1 MLLCVLLFSLAA
13 RADLQ
18 PASSV
23 MLPAMMPAPHA
34 EPWTAPNLRVAVPA
48 QNSAP
53 WAMRIGDRIW
63 GIDADYLS
71 ALSQLT
77 GTHFTL
83 QSFPDRNQQLAALA
97 RGDVDFVLS
106 NAHFPLTDG
115 LQTSDSWYNSP
126 IRIYRNRD
134 NQRAVMF
141 NSDSAQLTIAEATLA
156 HLPEAFVRSH
166 RWHSLPGDLQALYA
180 LLNQQ
185 SDYLVAD
192 EASAGFLLS
201 QLQQGQIYQITADPG
216 AGELSLRAFARDP
229 ALIQWL
235 NTQLRLLPAEF
246 SNRVQQRWSPPLLR
260 YQDTQTLMLTAAE
273 KQWLAQQ
280 QEISY
285 AAEAD
290 NAPWSYRDSN
300 GNARGFGIDL
310 LNALS
315 QSTGLHFT
323 PRWVSNPQ
331 QANALLQQHQVMLN
345 LMQPLYEDDA
355 SSNTLPVWRAI
366 WGIYT
371 LNTQQPMG
379 WQSLQHR
386 RVGVLRADLAQR
398 LLPADITPQL
408 FDDRAQLWQALNSG
422 QIDALVD
429 NVLSARWRMASH
441 SDNRV
446 HLAFAASDIAW
457 PLAPQVSIEQPQ
469 LRALLDHALQQIP
482 PDTLNQMRISWSQP
496 PQPGTS
502 VAMRNVPLMI
512 LIVAGLTILLLLI
525 LLLRRYLQQRRE
537 RIQREQAERANAA
550 KSQFLATASHELR
563 TPMQAILGLLELE
576 QQQHPSER
584 LTLMHSSARSLM
596 TLLNDLQDHAR
607 IENQS
612 FRLAPRPLNLALWL
626 QQQQQFYH
634 PLMRESG
641 PEMIIEA
648 LTPLPTWVMLDS
660 DRLQQV
666 VNNLVAN
673 ALKFTRHGEV
683 RLSLAVDEQI
693 HLTVADSGSGIPLS
707 EQTQLFE
714 PWYQAP
720 SGKSHAVQGSGL
732 GLFICREIVQRMG
745 GSLTLTSEPDQG
757 TTVNVLL
764 PLAVDE
770 QIHLTVA
777 DSGSGIPLSEQTQLF
792 EPWYQ
797 APSGKSHAVQGSG
810 LGLFI
815 CREIVQRMGGSLT
828 LTSEPDQGT
837 TVNVLLPLERSD
849 TGPVDD
855 HAIWPRYPH
864 LRVAVVDDHPTNLL
878 VLQQQLASF
887 GVTAE
892 LFEDG
897 RSLLRADAQQPFDVL
912 LIDQMMPRPDGLT
925 LLRILRRRH
934 QRLGSPALRVLCSAD
949 VQLLKITLQEN
960 EALLLKPIEREHL
973 VPLLARAV
981 QDPLSP
987 LHESL
992 LILAQHNEAFIP
1004 RICQTLQR
1012 SLQQDRDALL
1022 AASASDDWPA
1032 LERAAHRMKGSW
1044 LMLGMDEIAGYCQQL
1059 TDQAKQQQLDAD
1071 ALNLL
1076 ISLTNRLLNQLES
1089 YGTHSFSQRA

>member
-1 MLLCVLLFSLAA
+1 MRLITLVCVLLFSLAA

-83 QSFPDRNQQLAALA
+83 QSYPDRTQQLAALA
-97 RGDVDFVLS
+97 RGDVDFILS
-106 NAHFPLTDG
+106 SAHYPLTDG

-126 IRIYRNRD
+126 VRIYRNRD

-156 HLPEAFVRSH
+156 QLPDAFVRSH

-280 QEISY
+280 QEIPY

-323 PRWVSNPQ
+323 PRWVGNPQ

-345 LMQPLYEDDA
+345 LMQPLYGDDA

-379 WQSLQHR
+379 WQSLLHQR
-386 RVGVLRADLAQR
+386 IGVLRADLAQR

-446 HLAFAASDIAW
+446 HLAFVASDIAW
-457 PLAPQVSIEQPQ
+457 PLAPQVSSEQPQ

-482 PDTLNQMRISWSQP
+482 PDTLNQMRLSWSQP

-502 VAMRNVPLMI
+502 MAMRNVPLMI

-707 EQTQLFE
+707 EQAQLFE

-745 GSLTLTSEPDQG
+745 GSLTLTSEPEIG
-757 TTVNVLL
+757 TTV
-764 PLAVDE
+764 
-770 QIHLTVA
+770 
-777 DSGSGIPLSEQTQLF
+777 S
-792 EPWYQ
+792 
-797 APSGKSHAVQGSG
+797 
-810 LGLFI
+810 
-815 CREIVQRMGGSLT
+815 
-828 LTSEPDQGT
+828 
-837 TVNVLLPLERSD
+837 VLLPLERSD

-864 LRVAVVDDHPTNLL
+864 LRVAIVDDHPTNLL

-887 GVTAE
+887 GVSAE
-892 LFEDG
+892 LFEEG

-934 QRLGSPALRVLCSAD
+934 QRRARPALRVLCSAD
-949 VQLLKITLQEN
+949 VQLLKIQLQDN

-973 VPLLARAV
+973 APLLARAV
-981 QDPLSP
+981 QDPLSQLP
-987 LHESL
+987 ESL

-1012 SLQQDRDALL
+1012 TLQQDRDALL

-1032 LERAAHRMKGSW
+1032 LEGAAHRMKGSW
-1044 LMLGMDEIAGYCQQL
+1044 LLLGMDDIAGHCQQL
-1059 TDQAKQQQLDAD
+1059 TDQAKQQQLDAE

>member
-1 MLLCVLLFSLAA
+1 MLLCVLLLSVAA
-13 RADLQ
+13 RAELQ

-34 EPWTAPNLRVAVPA
+34 EPWPSPTLRVAVPA

-77 GTHFTL
+77 GTHFIL
-83 QSFPDRNQQLAALA
+83 QSYPDRTQQLAAL
-97 RGDVDFVLS
+97 RQGNVDFVLS
-106 NAHFPLTDG
+106 NEHAQLPDDL
-115 LQTSDSWYNSP
+115 LLSDSWYNSP
-126 IRIYRNRD
+126 VRIYRNRD

-141 NSDSAQLTIAEATLA
+141 NSDNARLTIAEATLA
-156 HLPEAFVRSH
+156 QLPDTFVRSH
-166 RWHSLPGDLQALYA
+166 QWHRLPGDLQAMYA

-216 AGELSLRAFARDP
+216 AGELSLRALARDP
-229 ALIQWL
+229 TLIHWL

-260 YQDTQTLMLTAAE
+260 YQDTQTLMLTRDE

-280 QEISY
+280 QEIPY
-285 AAEAD
+285 AVEAD
-290 NAPWSYRDSN
+290 NAPWSYRDSS

-315 QSTGLHFT
+315 QSTGLRFT
-323 PRWVSNPQ
+323 PRWVSSPQ
-331 QANALLQQHQVMLN
+331 QAEVLLKQHQVMLN
-345 LMQPLYEDDA
+345 LLQPLYGDDA

-379 WQSLQHR
+379 WQSLQSG
-386 RVGVLRADLAQR
+386 RVGMLRGDLAQR
-398 LLPADITPQL
+398 LLPASLTPQL

-441 SDNRV
+441 TDNRV

-457 PLAPQVSIEQPQ
+457 PLAPQVSGDQPQ

-502 VAMRNVPLMI
+502 MTMRNIPLMI
-512 LIVAGLTILLLLI
+512 LIASGLIILLLLF
-525 LLLRRYLQQRRE
+525 LLLRRYLQQRRD
-537 RIQREQAERANAA
+537 RLQREQAERANAA

-596 TLLNDLQDHAR
+596 ALLNDLQDHAR

-612 FRLAPRPLNLALWL
+612 FRLTPRPLNLAHWL
-626 QQQQQFYH
+626 QQQQQLYH
-634 PLMRESG
+634 PLMRDAG
-641 PEMIIEA
+641 PVLIVEA
-648 LTPLPTWVMLDS
+648 LTPLPTWVMLDG

-673 ALKFTRHGEV
+673 ALKFTRSGEV
-683 RLSLAVDEQI
+683 RLTLQVNDHI
-693 HLTVADSGSGIPLS
+693 HFTIADSGSGIPLN
-707 EQTQLFE
+707 EQAQLFE

-720 SGKSHAVQGSGL
+720 SGRSHAVQGSGL

-745 GSLTLTSEPDQG
+745 GSLALTSEPGKG
-757 TTVNVLL
+757 TQVNV
-764 PLAVDE
+764 
-770 QIHLTVA
+770 Q
-777 DSGSGIPLSEQTQLF
+777 
-792 EPWYQ
+792 
-797 APSGKSHAVQGSG
+797 
-810 LGLFI
+810 
-815 CREIVQRMGGSLT
+815 
-828 LTSEPDQGT
+828 
-837 TVNVLLPLERSD
+837 LPLEVCESVPAD
-849 TGPVDD
+849 QPDS
-855 HAIWPRYPH
+855 WPHYSH
-864 LRVAVVDDHPTNLL
+864 LRVAIVDDHPTNLL
-878 VLQQQLASF
+878 VMQQQLARF
-887 GVTAE
+887 GITAE
-892 LFEDG
+892 LFEEG
-897 RSLLRADAQQPFDVL
+897 RSLLRADAHQPFDVL
-912 LIDQMMPRPDGLT
+912 LIDQMMPRPDGLS
-925 LLRILRRRH
+925 LLHILRRR
-934 QRLGSPALRVLCSAD
+934 QRHRASPALRILCSAD
-949 VQLLKITLQEN
+949 VQLLKFTLQEH
-960 EALLLKPIEREHL
+960 EAQLLKPITL
-973 VPLLARAV
+973 TDLAPLLARAV
-981 QDPLSP
+981 ADPLSRLP
-987 LHESL
+987 ESL
-992 LILAQHNEAFIP
+992 QILAQHNDAFIP

-1012 SLQQDRDALL
+1012 TLQQDRDALL
-1022 AASASDDWPA
+1022 DASANRDWSA
-1032 LERAAHRMKGSW
+1032 LESAAHRMKGSW
-1044 LMLGMDEIAGYCQQL
+1044 LLLGMDHIADQCQQL
-1059 TDQAKQQQLDAD
+1059 TERAKQQQVDAD

-1076 ISLTNRLLNQLES
+1076 ISLTNRLLKLLES

>member
-1 MLLCVLLFSLAA
+1 MRAITLLCMLLFSLAV

-23 MLPAMMPAPHA
+23 MLPTMMPAPHTQ
-34 EPWTAPNLRVAVPA
+34 PWPSPTLRVAVPA

-83 QSFPDRNQQLAALA
+83 QSYPDRAQQLAALE

-106 NAHFPLTDG
+106 SQHAPLPDT
-115 LQTSDSWYNSP
+115 LKISESWYNSP
-126 IRIYRNRD
+126 IRIYRNRE

-141 NSDSAQLTIAEATLA
+141 NSENAQLTIAEATLA
-156 HLPEAFVRSH
+156 QLPNAFVQSH

-201 QLQQGQIYQITADPG
+201 QLQQGQIYQITADPN
-216 AGELSLRAFARDP
+216 AGELSLRALARDP
-229 ALIQWL
+229 ALIEWL

-260 YQDTQTLMLTAAE
+260 YQDTQTLMLTAVE

-280 QEISY
+280 REIPY

-290 NAPWSYRDSN
+290 NAPWSYRDGN

-323 PRWVSNPQ
+323 PRWVNNPQ
-331 QANALLQQHQVMLN
+331 QANTLLQQHQVMLN
-345 LMQPLYEDDA
+345 LLQPLYGDDA

-371 LNTQQPMG
+371 LNTRQPMG
-379 WQSLQHR
+379 WQSLQDH

-398 LLPADITPQL
+398 LLPAWMTPQL

-441 SDNRV
+441 TDNRV

-457 PLAPQVSIEQPQ
+457 PLAPQVSRDQPQ

-496 PQPGTS
+496 PQPGTRMT
-502 VAMRNVPLMI
+502 MRNVPLMI
-512 LIVAGLTILLLLI
+512 LIAAGVTIILLLV

-537 RIQREQAERANAA
+537 RLQREQAERANAA

-612 FRLAPRPLNLALWL
+612 FRLTPRPLNLTHWL

-634 PLMRESG
+634 PLMRDVG
-641 PEMIIEA
+641 PTLIVEA
-648 LTPLPTWVMLDS
+648 LTPLPPLVLMDG

-693 HLTVADSGSGIPLS
+693 QLTLADSGSGIPFN
-707 EQTQLFE
+707 EQAQLFE

-732 GLFICREIVQRMG
+732 GLFICREIVKRMG
-745 GSLTLTSEPDQG
+745 GKLTLTSEPGQG
-757 TTVNVLL
+757 TTV
-764 PLAVDE
+764 
-770 QIHLTVA
+770 
-777 DSGSGIPLSEQTQLF
+777 
-792 EPWYQ
+792 
-797 APSGKSHAVQGSG
+797 
-810 LGLFI
+810 
-815 CREIVQRMGGSLT
+815 IVQ
-828 LTSEPDQGT
+828 
-837 TVNVLLPLERSD
+837 LPLELCD
-849 TGPVDD
+849 APQTD
-855 HAIWPRYPH
+855 HRTVWPRYPH
-864 LRVAVVDDHPTNLL
+864 LRVAIVDDHPTNLL
-878 VLQQQLASF
+878 VLQQQLATF
-887 GVTAE
+887 GITAA
-892 LFEDG
+892 LFEEG
-897 RSLLRADAQQPFDVL
+897 RSLLRADARQPFDVL

-925 LLRILRRRH
+925 LLRILRRRQ
-934 QRLGSPALRVLCSAD
+934 QRRPHPSLRVLCSAD
-949 VQLLKITLQEN
+949 VQLLKITLQED
-960 EALLLKPIEREHL
+960 EALLLKPIELVHL
-973 VPLLARAV
+973 APLLARAV
-981 QDPLSP
+981 QDPLSQLP
-987 LHESL
+987 DSL
-992 LILAQHNEAFIP
+992 LILAQHNDAFIP
-1004 RICQTLQR
+1004 RICHTLQR
-1012 SLQQDRDALL
+1012 TLQQDRDALL
-1022 AASASDDWPA
+1022 AAGARHDWPA
-1032 LERAAHRMKGSW
+1032 LESAAHRMKGSW
-1044 LMLGMDEIAGYCQQL
+1044 LLLGMDEIAGHCQQL
-1059 TDQAKQQQLDAD
+1059 VEQVKEQRLDAD
-1071 ALNLL
+1071 TFNLL
-1076 ISLTNRLLNQLES
+1076 ISLTNRLLKQLES

>member
-83 QSFPDRNQQLAALA
+83 QTYPDRTQQLAALA

-106 NAHFPLTDG
+106 SAHYPLTDG
-115 LQTSDSWYNSP
+115 LQISDSWYNSP
-126 IRIYRNRD
+126 VRIYRNRD

-156 HLPEAFVRSH
+156 QLPEAFVRSH

-280 QEISY
+280 QEIPY

-315 QSTGLHFT
+315 QSTGLRFT

-457 PLAPQVSIEQPQ
+457 PLAPQVSSEQPQ

-502 VAMRNVPLMI
+502 MAMRNVPLMI
-512 LIVAGLTILLLLI
+512 LVVAGLTILLLLI

-693 HLTVADSGSGIPLS
+693 HLTVADSGSGIPL
-707 EQTQLFE
+707 
-714 PWYQAP
+714 
-720 SGKSHAVQGSGL
+720 
-732 GLFICREIVQRMG
+732 
-745 GSLTLTSEPDQG
+745 
-757 TTVNVLL
+757 N
-764 PLAVDE
+764 
-770 QIHLTVA
+770 
-777 DSGSGIPLSEQTQLF
+777 EQTQLF

-855 HAIWPRYPH
+855 HSIWPRYPH

-934 QRLGSPALRVLCSAD
+934 QRRASPALRVLCSAD

-973 VPLLARAV
+973 APLLARAV

-987 LHESL
+987 LPESL

-1012 SLQQDRDALL
+1012 TLQQDRDALL

-1044 LMLGMDEIAGYCQQL
+1044 LMLGMDEIAGHCQQL
-1059 TDQAKQQQLDAD
+1059 TDQAKQQQLNAD

>member
-1 MLLCVLLFSLAA
+1 MRILLLLVVMLFSLLAK
-13 RADLQ
+13 ADLQ

-34 EPWTAPNLRVAVPA
+34 EPWHATLRVAVPA

-83 QSFPDRNQQLAALA
+83 QSYADRTAQLAALQ
-97 RGDVDFVLS
+97 RGEVDLVLS
-106 NAHFPLTDG
+106 SEHAQLPPDIQL
-115 LQTSDSWYNSP
+115 SDSWYSSP

-141 NSDSAQLTIAEATLA
+141 NSETAQLTIADATLA
-156 HLPEAFVRSH
+156 QLPAEFVRQH

-192 EASAGFLLS
+192 EASAGFLLG

-216 AGELSLRAFARDP
+216 AGELTLRALARDA
-229 ALIQWL
+229 ALIEWI
-235 NTQLRLLPAEF
+235 NSQLRLLPAEF

-260 YQDTQTLMLTAAE
+260 YQDTQTLMLTASE
-273 KQWLAQQ
+273 KQWLAQHA
-280 QEISY
+280 EIPY
-285 AAEAD
+285 AVEAD

-323 PRWVSNPQ
+323 PRWVNNPQ
-331 QANALLQQHQVMLN
+331 QANALLQQQQVMLN
-345 LMQPLYEDDA
+345 LLQPLYGDDL
-355 SSNTLPVWRAI
+355 SNNTLPVWRAI

-371 LNTQQPMG
+371 LSTHQPMN
-379 WQSLQHR
+379 WLSLQGQ

-398 LLPADITPQL
+398 LLPAGITPQL
-408 FDDRAQLWQALNSG
+408 FDDRAQLWQALNNG

-441 SDNRV
+441 ADNRV

-457 PLAPQVSIEQPQ
+457 PLAPQVSTAQPQ

-482 PDTLNQMRISWSQP
+482 PDTLNQMRVSWSQP
-496 PQPGTS
+496 PQPGTTM
-502 VAMRNVPLMI
+502 AMRNVPLMI
-512 LIVAGLTILLLLI
+512 LIAAGIIILLLLA

-537 RIQREQAERANAA
+537 RLQREQAERANAA

-596 TLLNDLQDHAR
+596 ALLNDLQDHAR

-612 FRLAPRPLNLALWL
+612 FRLAPRPLNLTHWL

-634 PLMRESG
+634 PLMRDAG
-641 PEMIIEA
+641 PNMIVEA
-648 LTPLPTWVMLDS
+648 LTPLPGCVLLDG

-666 VNNLVAN
+666 INNLVAN
-673 ALKFTRHGEV
+673 ALKFTRQGEV
-683 RLSLAVDEQI
+683 RLSLAVDSHIE
-693 HLTVADSGSGIPLS
+693 LTVADSGSGIPLD
-707 EQTQLFE
+707 EQAQLFE

-745 GSLTLTSEPDQG
+745 GTLTLTSAPNRG
-757 TTVNVLL
+757 TTVC
-764 PLAVDE
+764 
-770 QIHLTVA
+770 
-777 DSGSGIPLSEQTQLF
+777 
-792 EPWYQ
+792 
-797 APSGKSHAVQGSG
+797 VQ
-810 LGLFI
+810 
-815 CREIVQRMGGSLT
+815 
-828 LTSEPDQGT
+828 
-837 TVNVLLPLERSD
+837 LPLELCDETAAER
-849 TGPVDD
+849 TGR
-855 HAIWPRYPH
+855 WPHYPH
-864 LRVAVVDDHPTNLL
+864 LRVAIVDDHPTNLL
-878 VLQQQLASF
+878 VMQQQLANF
-887 GVTAE
+887 GVDAQV
-892 LFEDG
+892 FEEG
-897 RSLLRADAQQPFDVL
+897 RALLQADAAQPFDIL
-912 LIDQMMPRPDGLT
+912 FIDQMMPRPDGLT
-925 LLRILRRRH
+925 LLRILRRR
-934 QRLGSPALRVLCSAD
+934 QRQTGRSALRVLCSAD
-949 VQLLKITLQEN
+949 VQLLKVDLQN
-960 EALLLKPIEREHL
+960 DEALLLKPIELDHL
-973 VPLLARAV
+973 APLLARA
-981 QDPLSP
+981 QHDPLAALP
-987 LHESL
+987 DSL
-992 LILAQHNEAFIP
+992 MILAQHNQAFIP

-1012 SLQQDRDALL
+1012 TLQQDRDALL
-1022 AASASDDWPA
+1022 NARDSQNWSA
-1032 LERAAHRMKGSW
+1032 LEHAAHRMKGSW
-1044 LMLGMDEIAGYCQQL
+1044 LMLGMDAVAERCQQL
-1059 TDQAKQQQLDAD
+1059 ITQAKQQQMQVDD
-1071 ALNLL
+1071 VNLL
-1076 ISLTNRLLNQLES
+1076 ISLTNRLLEQLEN
-1089 YGTHSFSQRA
+1089 YGTHSLSQRA

>member
-1 MLLCVLLFSLAA
+1 MLLVSLLA

-34 EPWTAPNLRVAVPA
+34 EPWPEPTLRVAVPA

-77 GTHFTL
+77 GTHFIL
-83 QSFPDRNQQLAALA
+83 QSYADRALQLAALA
-97 RGDVDFVLS
+97 RGEVDFVLS
-106 NAHFPLTDG
+106 TEHAQLPENVLA
-115 LQTSDSWYNSP
+115 SDSWVNSP

-141 NSDSAQLTIAEATLA
+141 NSENAQLTIAEATLA
-156 HLPEAFVRSH
+156 QLPSAFVQSH
-166 RWHSLPGDLQALYA
+166 RWRSLPGDLQALYA

-192 EASAGFLLS
+192 EASAGFLLN

-216 AGELSLRAFARDP
+216 AGELSLRALARDP
-229 ALIQWL
+229 TLVHWL
-235 NTQLRLLPAEF
+235 NSQLRLLPAEF

-260 YQDTQTLMLTAAE
+260 YQDTQTLMLSAAE
-273 KQWLAQQ
+273 KQWLAGQND
-280 QEISY
+280 IPY
-285 AAEAD
+285 AAEVD
-290 NAPWSYRDSN
+290 NAPWSYRDGN

-323 PRWVSNPQ
+323 PRWVNNPQ

-345 LMQPLYEDDA
+345 LLQPLEGDDA

-379 WQSLQHR
+379 WQSLQNR
-386 RVGVLRADLAQR
+386 RVGILRDDLAQR
-398 LLPADITPQL
+398 LLPAGITPQL
-408 FDDRAQLWQALNSG
+408 FDDRAQLWQALNGG

-441 SDNRV
+441 TDNRV

-457 PLAPQVSIEQPQ
+457 PLAPQVSRDQPQ
-469 LRALLDHALQQIP
+469 LQALLDHALQQIP
-482 PDTLNQMRISWSQP
+482 PDTLNQMRINWSQP
-496 PQPGTS
+496 PQPGTNMT
-502 VAMRNVPLMI
+502 MRNVPLLI
-512 LIVAGLTILLLLI
+512 LIAAGITILLLLI

-537 RIQREQAERANAA
+537 RLQREQAERANAA
-550 KSQFLATASHELR
+550 KGQFLATASHELR

-584 LTLMHSSARSLM
+584 LALMHSSARSLM
-596 TLLNDLQDHAR
+596 ALLNDLQDHAR

-612 FRLAPRPLNLALWL
+612 FRLSPRPLNLAHWL

-641 PEMIIEA
+641 PVLVVEA
-648 LTPLPTWVMLDS
+648 LTPLPSPVMLDG

-683 RLSLAVDEQI
+683 RLSLAVKEEI
-693 HLTVADSGSGIPLS
+693 VLTVADSGSGIPLS
-707 EQTQLFE
+707 EQAQLFE

-732 GLFICREIVQRMG
+732 GLFICREIVMRMG
-745 GSLTLTSEPDQG
+745 GTLTLTSAPDQG
-757 TTVNVLL
+757 TTVSVQL
-764 PLAVDE
+764 PLDICDDVPTD
-770 QIHLTVA
+770 H
-777 DSGSGIPLSEQTQLF
+777 QT
-792 EPWYQ
+792 
-797 APSGKSHAVQGSG
+797 A
-810 LGLFI
+810 
-815 CREIVQRMGGSLT
+815 
-828 LTSEPDQGT
+828 
-837 TVNVLLPLERSD
+837 
-849 TGPVDD
+849 
-855 HAIWPRYPH
+855 WPHYPQ
-864 LRVAVVDDHPTNLL
+864 LRVAIVDDHPTNLL
-878 VLQQQLASF
+878 VLQQQLAVF
-887 GVTAE
+887 GITAA
-892 LFEDG
+892 LFEEG
-897 RSLLRADAQQPFDVL
+897 RSLLRDDALQPFDVL

-925 LLRILRRRH
+925 LLKILRRR
-934 QRLGSPALRVLCSAD
+934 QRGRAKPALRVLCSAD
-949 VQLLKITLQEN
+949 VQLLKITLQDD
-960 EALLLKPIEREHL
+960 EALLLKPIELEHL
-973 VPLLARAV
+973 APLLARAV
-981 QDPLSP
+981 QDPLSRLP
-987 LHESL
+987 DSL

-1004 RICQTLQR
+1004 RICHTLQR
-1012 SLQQDRDALL
+1012 TLQQDRDALL
-1022 AASASDDWPA
+1022 TASANQDWPA
-1032 LERAAHRMKGSW
+1032 LEHAAHRMKGSW
-1044 LMLGMDEIAGYCQQL
+1044 LLLGMDEIAGHCQQL
-1059 TDQAKQQQLDAD
+1059 TNSARLQQPDAE

-1076 ISLTNRLLNQLES
+1076 ISLTNRLLEQLES
-1089 YGTHSFSQRA
+1089 YGTHSFS

>member
-764 PLAVDE
+764 PL
-770 QIHLTVA
+770 
-777 DSGSGIPLSEQTQLF
+777 
-792 EPWYQ
+792 
-797 APSGKSHAVQGSG
+797 
-810 LGLFI
+810 
-815 CREIVQRMGGSLT
+815 
-828 LTSEPDQGT
+828 
-837 TVNVLLPLERSD
+837 ERSD

>member
-1 MLLCVLLFSLAA
+1 VESPTVKVILWLCLLLISLTA

-23 MLPAMMPAPHA
+23 MLPTMMPAPHV
-34 EPWTAPNLRVAVPA
+34 EPWPQPTLRVAVPA

-77 GTHFTL
+77 GTRFSV
-83 QSFPDRNQQLAALA
+83 QSYADRSQQLAALE

-106 NAHFPLTDG
+106 NEHAQLPENILV
-115 LQTSDSWYNSP
+115 SDSWVNSP

-141 NSDSAQLTIAEATLA
+141 NSENAQLTIAEATLA
-156 HLPEAFVRSH
+156 QLPDAFVQNH

-192 EASAGFLLS
+192 ETSAGFLLN

-216 AGELSLRAFARDP
+216 AGELSLRALARDP
-229 ALIQWL
+229 TLIHWL

-260 YQDTQTLMLTAAE
+260 YQDTQTLMLSAAE
-273 KQWLAQQ
+273 KQWLSAQS
-280 QEISY
+280 EIPY
-285 AAEAD
+285 AAEVD
-290 NAPWSYRDSN
+290 NAPWSYRDGN

-315 QSTGLHFT
+315 QSTGLRFT

-331 QANALLQQHQVMLN
+331 QAQTLMQQHQVMLN
-345 LMQPLYEDDA
+345 LLQPLNGDDT

-371 LNTQQPMG
+371 LNTQQPMS
-379 WQSLQHR
+379 WQSLQHQ

-398 LLPADITPQL
+398 LLPENITPQL

-441 SDNRV
+441 ADNRV
-446 HLAFAASDIAW
+446 HLAFAASDVAW
-457 PLAPQVSIEQPQ
+457 PLAPQVSQDQPQ
-469 LRALLDHALQQIP
+469 LQGLLDHALQQIP
-482 PDTLNQMRISWSQP
+482 ADTLNQMRINWSQP
-496 PQPGTS
+496 PQPGTTM
-502 VAMRNVPLMI
+502 AMRNVPLMI
-512 LIVAGLTILLLLI
+512 LMAAGMIILLLLV
-525 LLLRRYLQQRRE
+525 LLLRRYLQQRRD
-537 RIQREQAERANAA
+537 RLQREQAERANAA

-596 TLLNDLQDHAR
+596 ALLNDLQDHAR

-612 FRLAPRPLNLALWL
+612 FRLAPHPLHLADWL
-626 QQQQQFYH
+626 QQQLQFYH

-641 PEMIIEA
+641 PILLVEA
-648 LTPLPTWVMLDS
+648 LTPLPTRVMLDG

-673 ALKFTRHGEV
+673 ALKFTRQGEV
-683 RLSLAVDEQI
+683 RLSLAVTDQI
-693 HLTVADSGSGIPLS
+693 QLTVADSGSGIPLS
-707 EQTQLFE
+707 EQAQLFE

-745 GSLTLTSEPDQG
+745 GQLTLTSAPEQG
-757 TTVNVLL
+757 TTVKVIL
-764 PLAVDE
+764 PLDLCE
-770 QIHLTVA
+770 
-777 DSGSGIPLSEQTQLF
+777 D
-792 EPWYQ
+792 
-797 APSGKSHAVQGSG
+797 APTERHA
-810 LGLFI
+810 
-815 CREIVQRMGGSLT
+815 
-828 LTSEPDQGT
+828 
-837 TVNVLLPLERSD
+837 
-849 TGPVDD
+849 
-855 HAIWPRYPH
+855 AWPRYPH
-864 LRVAVVDDHPTNLL
+864 LRVAIVDDHPTNLL
-878 VLQQQLASF
+878 VLQQQLARF
-887 GVTAE
+887 AITAQV
-892 LFEDG
+892 FEEG
-897 RSLLRADAQQPFDVL
+897 RSLLRADALQPFDVL

-925 LLRILRRRH
+925 LLRILRRRQ
-934 QRLGSPALRVLCSAD
+934 QRRSKPALRVLCSAD
-949 VQLLKITLQEN
+949 VQLLKVALQED
-960 EALLLKPIEREHL
+960 EALLLKPIEL
-973 VPLLARAV
+973 DDLAALLTRTV
-981 QDPLSP
+981 RDPLRQLP
-987 LHESL
+987 DSL
-992 LILAQHNEAFIP
+992 MILAQHNEAFIP

-1012 SLQQDRDALL
+1012 TLQQDRDALL
-1022 AASASDDWPA
+1022 AASVEHDWPA
-1032 LERAAHRMKGSW
+1032 VERAAHRMKGSW
-1044 LMLGMDEIAGYCQQL
+1044 LLLGMDEMAERCQQL
-1059 TDQAKQQQLDAD
+1059 TDQAKQQRLDDD

-1076 ISLTNRLLNQLES
+1076 ISLTNRLLEQLES
-1089 YGTHSFSQRA
+1089 YGTHSFSRRA

>member
-1 MLLCVLLFSLAA
+1 MRILLLVVTLLFSLLVK
-13 RADLQ
+13 ADLQ

-34 EPWTAPNLRVAVPA
+34 EPWPNTTLRVAVPA

-83 QSFPDRNQQLAALA
+83 KSYADRAQQLAALQ
-97 RGDVDFVLS
+97 RGEVDVVLS
-106 NAHFPLTDG
+106 SEHAQLPPDILR
-115 LQTSDSWYNSP
+115 SDSWYSSP

-141 NSDSAQLTIAEATLA
+141 NSDTAQLTIADATLA
-156 HLPEAFVRSH
+156 QLPAEFVRQH

-192 EASAGFLLS
+192 EASAGFLLG

-216 AGELSLRAFARDP
+216 AGELTLRALARD
-229 ALIQWL
+229 ASLIHWL
-235 NTQLRLLPAEF
+235 NSQLRLLPAEF
-246 SNRVQQRWSPPLLR
+246 SSRVQQRWSPPLLR
-260 YQDTQTLMLTAAE
+260 YQDTQTLMLTASE
-273 KQWLAQQ
+273 KQWLAQHPD
-280 QEISY
+280 IPY
-285 AAEAD
+285 AVEAD

-315 QSTGLHFT
+315 QSTELHFT
-323 PRWVSNPQ
+323 PRWVNNPQ
-331 QANALLQQHQVMLN
+331 QANTLLQQQEVMLN
-345 LMQPLYEDDA
+345 LLQPLYGDDA

-371 LNTQQPMG
+371 LSTQQPMN
-379 WQSLQHR
+379 WQSLQSQ
-386 RVGVLRADLAQR
+386 RVGILRADLAQR
-398 LLPADITPQL
+398 LLPPGVTPQV
-408 FDDRAQLWQALNSG
+408 FDDRAQLWQALNNG

-441 SDNRV
+441 ADNRV

-457 PLAPQVSIEQPQ
+457 PLAPQVSDKQPQ

-482 PDTLNQMRISWSQP
+482 ADTLNQMRVSWSQP
-496 PQPGTS
+496 PQPGNSMT
-502 VAMRNVPLMI
+502 MRNVPLMI
-512 LIVAGLTILLLLI
+512 LIAAGITILLLLV

-537 RIQREQAERANAA
+537 RLQREQAERANAA

-584 LTLMHSSARSLM
+584 LALMHSSARSLM
-596 TLLNDLQDHAR
+596 ALLNDLQDHAR
-607 IENQS
+607 IESQS
-612 FRLAPRPLNLALWL
+612 FRLAPRPLNLAQWL

-634 PLMRESG
+634 PLMRDAG
-641 PEMIIEA
+641 PKMIVEA
-648 LTPLPTWVMLDS
+648 LTPLPACVLLDG

-683 RLSLAVDEQI
+683 RLSLAIDEHIQ
-693 HLTVADSGSGIPLS
+693 LTVTDSGSGIPLN
-707 EQTQLFE
+707 EQAQLFE

-745 GSLTLTSEPDQG
+745 GSLTLTSAPQHG
-757 TTVNVLL
+757 TTVNVQL
-764 PLAVDE
+764 PLTLSDE
-770 QIHLTVA
+770 PAT
-777 DSGSGIPLSEQTQLF
+777 
-792 EPWYQ
+792 
-797 APSGKSHAVQGSG
+797 
-810 LGLFI
+810 
-815 CREIVQRMGGSLT
+815 
-828 LTSEPDQGT
+828 
-837 TVNVLLPLERSD
+837 ERAR
-849 TGPVDD
+849 G
-855 HAIWPRYPH
+855 WPCYPQ
-864 LRVAVVDDHPTNLL
+864 LRVAIVDDHPTNLL
-878 VLQQQLASF
+878 VMQQQLANF
-887 GVTAE
+887 GITAE
-892 LFEDG
+892 VFEEG
-897 RSLLRADAQQPFDVL
+897 RALLHADAQQPFDVL
-912 LIDQMMPRPDGLT
+912 FIDQMMPHPDGLT
-925 LLRILRRRH
+925 LLRILRRR
-934 QRLGSPALRVLCSAD
+934 QRQRGTTALRVMCSAD
-949 VQLLKITLQEN
+949 VQLLKLTLRDD
-960 EALLLKPIEREHL
+960 EALLLKPIELDHL
-973 VPLLARAV
+973 APLLARAV
-981 QDPLSP
+981 QDPLDQLP
-987 LHESL
+987 NSL
-992 LILAQHNEAFIP
+992 LILAQHNQTFIP

-1012 SLQQDRDALL
+1012 TMQQDRDALL
-1022 AASASDDWPA
+1022 SARDNQNWPA
-1032 LERAAHRMKGSW
+1032 LEHAAHRMKGSW
-1044 LMLGMDEIAGYCQQL
+1044 LMLGMDEIAERCQQL
-1059 TDQAKQQQLDAD
+1059 IAQAKQQQLQVDE
-1071 ALNLL
+1071 LNLL
-1076 ISLTNRLLNQLES
+1076 ISLTNRLLEQLEN
-1089 YGTHSFSQRA
+1089 YGSHSLSQRA

>member
-83 QSFPDRNQQLAALA
+83 QTYSDRTQQLAALA

-106 NAHFPLTDG
+106 SAHYPLTDG

-126 IRIYRNRD
+126 VRIYRNRD

-156 HLPEAFVRSH
+156 QLPDAFVRSH

-280 QEISY
+280 QEIPY

-290 NAPWSYRDSN
+290 NAPWSYRDNN
-300 GNARGFGIDL
+300 GNAHGFGIDL

-315 QSTGLHFT
+315 QSTGLRFT

-331 QANALLQQHQVMLN
+331 QANTLLQQHQVMLN
-345 LMQPLYEDDA
+345 LMQPLYGDDA

-386 RVGVLRADLAQR
+386 RIGVLRADLAQR
-398 LLPADITPQL
+398 LLPADITPL
-408 FDDRAQLWQALNSG
+408 LYDDRAQLWQALNSG

-457 PLAPQVSIEQPQ
+457 PLAPQVSSEQPQ

-502 VAMRNVPLMI
+502 MAMRNVPLMI

-693 HLTVADSGSGIPLS
+693 HLTVADSGSGIPLN
-707 EQTQLFE
+707 EQAQLFE

-745 GSLTLTSEPDQG
+745 GSLTLTSELD
-757 TTVNVLL
+757 N
-764 PLAVDE
+764 
-770 QIHLTVA
+770 
-777 DSGSGIPLSEQTQLF
+777 
-792 EPWYQ
+792 
-797 APSGKSHAVQGSG
+797 
-810 LGLFI
+810 
-815 CREIVQRMGGSLT
+815 
-828 LTSEPDQGT
+828 GT

-934 QRLGSPALRVLCSAD
+934 QRRGSAALRVLCSAD
-949 VQLLKITLQEN
+949 VQLLKIQLQDN

-973 VPLLARAV
+973 APLLARAV

-987 LHESL
+987 LAESL

-1012 SLQQDRDALL
+1012 TLQQDRDALL
-1022 AASASDDWPA
+1022 AASASDDWRA